1 MGDRRSAGAY
11 AAPDPRIG
19 YYSGGAPRYGGTGSM
34 AGPKA
39 AGTVSGYG
47 AAISGVRGAWTPNVM
62 YLVGLVVAE
71 LLLYG
76 VLRRYTSHGG

>member
-1 MGDRRSAGAY
+1 MAANRRYAM
-11 AAPDPRIG
+11 AAPDPRLG

-39 AGTVSGYG
+39 AGTVAG
-47 AAISGVRGAWTPNVM
+47 AGITSTGTAGWTPSVKFLVA
-62 YLVGLVVAE
+62 LVGAE

-76 VLRRYTSHGG
+76 VLRHYTSHGG

>member
-1 MGDRRSAGAY
+1 M
-11 AAPDPRIG
+11 AAPDPRLG

-39 AGTVSGYG
+39 AGTVSGAG
-47 AAISGVRGAWTPNVM
+47 VASAPSGGWTPSVM
-62 YLVGLVVAE
+62 FLVGLVAAE

-76 VLRRYTSHGG
+76 VLRHYTSHGG